1 MAIVT
6 SLPGKDTSDT
16 SEPAFNERQRIFD
29 DMNPLLLALHP
40 IGSRRIGFDADA
52 LLSY

>member
-6 SLPGKDTSDT
+6 SLPGKAAPFS
-16 SEPAFNERQRIFD
+16 SELAFNERHGIFD
-29 DMNPLLLALHP
+29 NMRPLLPALHP
-40 IGSRRIGFDADA
+40 LASRRIGFDADA